1 VITPHQIIV
10 RPVVTEKSND
20 LVAAKNQYVFEVH
33 KDANKIEIRS
43 AVEMV
48 FGVRVSAVRTQ
59 VVRAANRRVGRY
71 YGRKPS
77 WKKAI
82 VTLHDGDSIDL
93 YGEETT

>member
-1 VITPHQIIV
+1 MITPHQVIV

-20 LVAAKNQYVFEVH
+20 LVASKNQYVFEVH

-59 VVRAANRRVGRY
+59 IVRGNTRRVGRF
-71 YGRKPS
+71 YGRRPT

-93 YGEETT
+93 YGEEAS

>member
-1 VITPHQIIV
+1 VITPHPVIV

-20 LVAAKNQYVFEVH
+20 LVAQENQYVFEVH

-48 FGVRVSAVRTQ
+48 FGVRVSAVRTP
-59 VVRAANRRVGRY
+59 VVRGNTRRVGRFS
-71 YGRKPS
+71 GRRPS

-93 YGEETT
+93 YGEEAT

>member
-1 VITPHQIIV
+1 MITPHQVIV

-20 LVAAKNQYVFEVH
+20 LVAQENQYVFEVH

-59 VVRAANRRVGRY
+59 VVRGNTRRVGRF
-71 YGRKPS
+71 YGRRPS

-93 YGEETT
+93 YGEEAT

>member
-1 VITPHQIIV
+1 VITPHQVIV

-20 LVAAKNQYVFEVH
+20 LIAQKNQYVFEVH

-48 FGVRVSAVRTQ
+48 FGVRVSNVRTQ
-59 VVRAANRRVGRY
+59 IVRGNIRRVGRF
-71 YGRKPS
+71 YGKKPA

-82 VTLHDGDSIDL
+82 VTLHEGDSIDL
-93 YGEETT
+93 YGEEAS

>member
-33 KDANKIEIRS
+33 KDANKIAIRA

-48 FGVRVSAVRTQ
+48 FGVRVQAVRTQ
-59 VVRAANRRVGRY
+59 VVRSDLRRVGRY

-82 VTLHDGDSIDL
+82 VTLHHEDSIDL
-93 YGEETT
+93 YGEES

>member
-1 VITPHQIIV
+1 MITPHQIIV
-10 RPVVTEKSND
+10 RPIVTEKSND

-33 KDANKIEIRS
+33 KDANKIAIRA

-48 FGVRVSAVRTQ
+48 FGVRALAVRTQ
-59 VVRAANRRVGRY
+59 VVRSDLRRVGRY

-82 VTLHDGDSIDL
+82 VTLHPEDSIDL
-93 YGEETT
+93 YGEES

>member
-1 VITPHQIIV
+1 VITPHQVIV

-20 LVAAKNQYVFEVH
+20 LVASKNQYVFEVH

-59 VVRAANRRVGRY
+59 FVRGNTRRVGRF
-71 YGRKPS
+71 YGKRPS